1 MTGRQASHDGEE
13 DATLVRLEE
22 AMRTAFFTSNSPPSG
37 SQDPDTVGLD
47 EFLTEDSTIP
57 GRSKAAAKQHSP
69 QADNLTQEFYND
81 TLSSDFDATL
91 QTLLNQMQNV
101 HFNDEEKKVLDGI
114 LGAIKALHA
123 FASGPE
129 QDPDAISDDQ
139 LEKMNTSELASAM
152 ASCQDGIREAIS
164 FVPQI
169 DIPGMKQFLD
179 QVLDPTL
186 MEQFHSAFE
195 QQYLPDLS
203 SIYDFQYQGLE
214 TGTTIRL
221 LTFVNTPSTETNQNY
236 IFVHLEHVDLNQNP
250 VFNALSYVW
259 GDHRPPVNQKY
270 NSKRAEQIFHIICNG
285 RKKRVTYN
293 LFCFLRRL
301 TAALPSGPLWN
312 VKDTRIWIDQ
322 LCVNQSDDT
331 EKAAQVSMMNRV
343 YSQARSVV
351 SWLGESDIQTNKAV
365 TVLNSL
371 RSIPQSLIT
380 RPDFDVAQFVKNTS
394 NHDWVAL
401 GALLSR
407 PYFKRAWIVQEIAM
421 ANELIVV
428 CGDFAIPW
436 DDLVHCSRILEESR
450 AWTMLSRFAIVFGP
464 VKDQMS
470 SNRLRSHVRFGG
482 QLSAVLKARDTI
494 KDVSASSE
502 TLLLVGRQFDAT
514 VTVDKFYA
522 MVGLAQ
528 LRLKISGL
536 TNFPTIDYGR
546 SLQEVALDF
555 AKYYLRT
562 SGSLNILS
570 QVEDSANRTPGNQ
583 DFPSWLPDPAA
594 PLLPLPLDA
603 GVTHGKASSPW
614 RVRGNAPSKKP
625 PSIDGSSLR
634 VHGQRICGITH
645 CAVPFNI
652 LSESDEWFQL
662 FDFMSGLSDVKTGPF
677 KLGEALWRTLITST
691 DPSSGKGA
699 STVDL
704 DEEFGDWCISLLS
717 SLRNPN
723 TNYEDGWM
731 AETIQM
737 AYRMDD
743 KKFDIMAFGRNSLG
757 VLESSKDSLEDSL
770 PTPELWFD
778 SIEKYNQEKRIKDD
792 VKTAKKLETALI
804 RLSQLA
810 QDDIFPNAERIRVT
824 ADKLDPLRVDGPGV
838 KNIRAR
844 IDRFKA
850 AIGMKLDSR
859 RLFVTE
865 DGRIGVGPQSL
876 LETDEIWALDGAD
889 VPMIIRKGESES
901 FRFIGEAFVFGIM
914 HGESTIEDPSQLV
927 EVVLE

>member
-1 MTGRQASHDGEE
+1 
-13 DATLVRLEE
+13 
-22 AMRTAFFTSNSPPSG
+22 MRAAFFTPYSPSSG
-37 SQDPDTVGLD
+37 SPDPHTVGLD

-57 GRSKAAAKQHSP
+57 GRSTAATKQHSP
-69 QADNLTQEFYND
+69 LADNLTQKFHDN

-101 HFNDEEKKVLDGI
+101 HFNDEEKKALDGI

-123 FASGPE
+123 FTSRPE
-129 QDPDAISDDQ
+129 QDPVVILDGQ
-139 LEKMNTSELASAM
+139 LEKMSNSELASAF
-152 ASCQDGIREAIS
+152 ASCQDRIREAVS
-164 FVPQI
+164 FVPQL

-179 QVLDPTL
+179 QALDPVL
-186 MEQFHSAFE
+186 MEQFHPAVE
-195 QQYLPDLS
+195 QQYLPDVS

-221 LTFVNTPSTETNQNY
+221 LTFVNTPSIETNQNY

-270 NSKRAEQIFHIICNG
+270 NSKRAQQIFYIICNG

-312 VKDTRIWIDQ
+312 IKDTRIWIDQ
-322 LCVNQSDDT
+322 LCVNQSDDA
-331 EKAAQVSMMNRV
+331 EKAVQVSMMNRV

-380 RPDFDVAQFVKNTS
+380 QPDFDVAQFVKNTS

-421 ANELIVV
+421 ANELLVV
-428 CGDFAIPW
+428 CGDLAIPW

-464 VKDQMS
+464 VEDQMS
-470 SNRLRSHVRFGG
+470 SNRIRSHVRFGG
-482 QLSAVLKARDTI
+482 QLSAVLEARNTI

-514 VTVDKFYA
+514 VTVDKFYS

-528 LRLKISGL
+528 LRLKNSGL
-536 TNFPTIDYGR
+536 ANFPTIDYGR
-546 SLQEVALDF
+546 NLREVALDF
-555 AKYYLRT
+555 AKYYIRT
-562 SGSLNILS
+562 SGSLSILS
-570 QVEDSANRTPGNQ
+570 RVEDSANRTPENQ

-603 GVTHGKASSPW
+603 GVTHGTGSSPW
-614 RVRGNAPSKKP
+614 RVRGNAPFKKP

-634 VHGQRICGITH
+634 VHGQRICSIKR

-652 LSESDEWFQL
+652 LSESGEWFQI
-662 FDFMSGLSDVKTGPF
+662 FDFMSELSNVNTGAF

-691 DPSSGKGA
+691 DSSSGKNA

-743 KKFDIMAFGRNSLG
+743 QKFDIMAFGKNSLD
-757 VLESSKDSLEDSL
+757 VLERNKGSLEDPL

-778 SIEKYNQEKRIKDD
+778 SMEKYNEEKRIKDD

-810 QDDIFPNAERIRVT
+810 PDDIFPNAQRIRAT

-838 KNIRAR
+838 KKIRAR

-850 AIGMKLDSR
+850 ALGMKLDSR

-865 DGRIGVGPQSL
+865 DGRIGIGPQSL
-876 LETDEIWALDGAD
+876 LETDEIWALDGVD
-889 VPMIIRKGESES
+889 VPMIIRKGYSKS

-914 HGESTIEDPSQLV
+914 HGEVAVEDPSQVL

>member
-1 MTGRQASHDGEE
+1 
-13 DATLVRLEE
+13 
-22 AMRTAFFTSNSPPSG
+22 
-37 SQDPDTVGLD
+37 
-47 EFLTEDSTIP
+47 
-57 GRSKAAAKQHSP
+57 
-69 QADNLTQEFYND
+69 
-81 TLSSDFDATL
+81 
-91 QTLLNQMQNV
+91 
-101 HFNDEEKKVLDGI
+101 
-114 LGAIKALHA
+114 
-123 FASGPE
+123 
-129 QDPDAISDDQ
+129 
-139 LEKMNTSELASAM
+139 
-152 ASCQDGIREAIS
+152 
-164 FVPQI
+164 
-169 DIPGMKQFLD
+169 
-179 QVLDPTL
+179 
-186 MEQFHSAFE
+186 MEQFHPAVE
-195 QQYLPDLS
+195 QQYLPDVS

-221 LTFVNTPSTETNQNY
+221 LTFVNTPSIETNQNY

-270 NSKRAEQIFHIICNG
+270 NSKRAQQIFYIICNG

-312 VKDTRIWIDQ
+312 IKDTRIWIDQ
-322 LCVNQSDDT
+322 LCVNQSDDA
-331 EKAAQVSMMNRV
+331 EKAVQVSMMNRV

-380 RPDFDVAQFVKNTS
+380 QPDFDVAQFVKNTS

-421 ANELIVV
+421 ANELLVV
-428 CGDFAIPW
+428 CGDLAIPW

-464 VKDQMS
+464 VEDQMS
-470 SNRLRSHVRFGG
+470 SNRIRSHVRFGG
-482 QLSAVLKARDTI
+482 QLSAVLEARNTI

-514 VTVDKFYA
+514 VTVDKFYS

-528 LRLKISGL
+528 LRLKNSGL
-536 TNFPTIDYGR
+536 ANFPTIDYGR
-546 SLQEVALDF
+546 NLREVALDF
-555 AKYYLRT
+555 AKYYIRT
-562 SGSLNILS
+562 SGSLSILS
-570 QVEDSANRTPGNQ
+570 RVEDSANRTPENQ

-603 GVTHGKASSPW
+603 GVTHGTGSSPW
-614 RVRGNAPSKKP
+614 RVRGNAPFKKP

-634 VHGQRICGITH
+634 VHGQRICSIKR

-652 LSESDEWFQL
+652 LSESGEWFQI
-662 FDFMSGLSDVKTGPF
+662 FDFMSELSNVNTGAF

-691 DPSSGKGA
+691 DSS
-699 STVDL
+699 SD
-704 DEEFGDWCISLLS
+704 
-717 SLRNPN
+717 P
-723 TNYEDGWM
+723 
-731 AETIQM
+731 
-737 AYRMDD
+737 
-743 KKFDIMAFGRNSLG
+743 
-757 VLESSKDSLEDSL
+757 L

-778 SIEKYNQEKRIKDD
+778 SMEKYNEEKRIKDD

-810 QDDIFPNAERIRVT
+810 PDDIFPNAQRIRAT

-838 KNIRAR
+838 KKIRAR

-850 AIGMKLDSR
+850 ALGMKLDSR

-865 DGRIGVGPQSL
+865 DGRIGIGPQSL
-876 LETDEIWALDGAD
+876 LETDEIWALDGVD
-889 VPMIIRKGESES
+889 VPMIIRKGYSKS

-914 HGESTIEDPSQLV
+914 HGEVAVEDPSQVL